1 MGVTVTVD
9 AQSSQVQLLAVGG
22 VRIGGRLELLAPTS
36 ELPRSQYSSRPVAAL
51 VERAPVS
58 VVAAG
63 IVSVDG
69 AVVCGDEVPAGRT
82 PLLLASAAGL
92 QLRGELP
99 FQTMLAVEAAP
110 AGAGATIDGA
120 RGQSRVYPA
129 TFTPG
134 VAPDSDFEVTGLL
147 PWQQVPEYRDSGIVQ
162 YEASGSGLRIDWQA
176 TAPDPIRGTAP
187 DLSAGRMERW
197 QAARNRDRVVT
208 GASAFVRF
216 RLQARV
222 RSGQPL
228 PVVERLRLVEP
239 R

>member
-1 MGVTVTVD
+1 MD
-9 AQSSQVQLLAVGG
+9 AV
-22 VRIGGRLELLAPTS
+22 
-36 ELPRSQYSSRPVAAL
+36 
-51 VERAPVS
+51 
-58 VVAAG
+58 
-63 IVSVDG
+63 VDG
-69 AVVCGDEVPAGRT
+69 HGRT

-92 QLRGELP
+92 RLGGALP

-134 VAPDSDFEVTGLL
+134 VAPESDFEVTGLL
-147 PWQQVPEYRDSGIVQ
+147 PWQQVPEYRDSGVVQ
-162 YEASGSGLRIDWQA
+162 LEASGSGLRTDWQA

-187 DLSAGRMERW
+187 DLSAGRMGRW
-197 QAARNRDRVVT
+197 QAARDRDRVVT